1 MTNKNNCTAIKSSTG
16 LGKSTMM
23 RKHAGNFIKKLREDG
38 DKRSIVVFVPTRKLA
53 IEQMHECRKEFPSL
67 NVECFI
73 GSANENPDKMNVKMC
88 ERHEAKTLI
97 EKGIALS
104 NLCGTDKSEEWCKHH
119 IRSGCDNPCGYS
131 RQNHIHADVWFTTHQ
146 KLFTPKPSNITPIA
160 VVIDEAFHDASI
172 SNELK
177 LHASELTEIFISSEY
192 EKACEIIM
200 PYLSNANDG
209 GLDVHHIRSTSN
221 HALEACYKAVD
232 ELKNYRSNKIS
243 PSMTSHEVKQA
254 LERIPSISLITFWRV
269 LAVALKSKAIN
280 TPYIKKVTNKNN
292 ESSFHI
298 IEKRNIHKD
307 WNTDTLL
314 LDATLSAGITKLY
327 FGKMDT
333 HVIECPMSA
342 TTVTQISDMSLSKGM
357 MLPDKR
363 RGDKKNAELIKNL
376 DKLISILNVKLAS
389 ISKGVKVDG
398 YSHSIKI
405 LLVTNKAIE
414 EKLKEH
420 ENFPEGIATMHYG
433 ATSGI
438 DIYKDVP
445 SLVIAGR
452 LMLPV
457 RDSERLGSLHKGEVI
472 SEGNCES
479 WYPQRHQAIVTESS
493 EEIIESDYH
502 TDPIAEEVRY
512 SKTEAELIQAIGRVR
527 AIRRDDTKPLDIL
540 ILTNVPLPLKVD
552 LLTTWNEVVPTKLEM
567 LLANEKISPLSYNEL
582 ERLYPNTYRSNKTAR
597 IAVDKFYKRYPVIK
611 DIVKSNLSAFLPIYS
626 INREK
631 GTQFQHYKELRLV
644 RYKRKSKGAKPCFAL
659 IFDIEADEIEE
670 ALSLVVGELKSYQY
684 ICAFSTNGEALP

>member
-1 MTNKNNCTAIKSSTG
+1 MTNKNNCIAIKSSTG

-243 PSMTSHEVKQA
+243 PSMISHEVKQA
-254 LERIPSISLITFWRV
+254 LECLPSLSLITFWRV
-269 LAVALKSKAIN
+269 LAATLKSKAIN
-280 TPYIKKVTNKNN
+280 TPYIKKITNKNN
-292 ESSFHI
+292 ECSFHI

-307 WNTDTLL
+307 WDTDTLL
-314 LDATLSAGITKLY
+314 LDATLSTGITKLY
-327 FGKMDT
+327 FDEMDT
-333 HVIECPMSA
+333 QVIECPMSA
-342 TTVTQISDMSLSKGM
+342 TTVTQISDMPLSKRM
-357 MLPDKR
+357 MLPDKN

-398 YSHSIKI
+398 YSDSIKI
-405 LLVTNKAIE
+405 LLVMNKAIE
-414 EKLKEH
+414 EKLKEY
-420 ENFPEGIATMHYG
+420 EDFPEGIATMHYG

-438 DIYKDVP
+438 DIYRNVP
-445 SLVIAGR
+445 SLIIAGR
-452 LMLPV
+452 IMLPV
-457 RDSERLGSLHKGEVI
+457 RDTERLGSYLKDEAI
-472 SEGNCES
+472 AESNCES
-479 WYPQRHQAIVTESS
+479 WYSKRNQTIVTESS
-493 EEIIESDYH
+493 EVTIESDFH
-502 TDPIAEEVRY
+502 TDPIVEAVRY
-512 SKTEAELIQAIGRVR
+512 SKTEGELLQAIGRAR
-527 AIRRDDTKPLDIL
+527 GIRRDDENPLDIL
-540 ILTNVPLPLKVD
+540 ILTNVPIPIDVD
-552 LLTTWNEVVPTKLEM
+552 LLTTWPEVVPTKLEA
-567 LLANEKISPLSYNEL
+567 LLADNKIAPLSYSEL
-582 ERLYPNTYRSNKTAR
+582 AR
-597 IAVDKFYKRYPVIK
+597 IYPTQFNSIKVARTDVNNFFKRYSPIK
-611 DIVKSNLSAFLPIYS
+611 DIVKSNLSAFLPIYN

-631 GTQFQHYKELRLV
+631 GTQFQHYKELLLV
-644 RYKRKSKGAKPCFAL
+644 RYTRNSKGAKPCFAL
-659 IFDIEADEIEE
+659 IFDIEANEIEE
-670 ALSLVVGELKSYQY
+670 ALSLVVGELKSYQF
-684 ICAFSTNGEALP
+684 ICAFSTASEVLP